1 MSDSIG
7 QRLLITAYEA
17 QFADL
22 KIQNKILLSKLQ
34 QKDEEIEI
42 LYEALS
48 KHQILSKNQIK
59 GKKKKSK
66 HKKSSTKLIKT
77 ENIEDEFIPKQLRS
91 NLNPATKY
99 PLHDKESRKV
109 YSKKK
114 KFEFESI

>member
-48 KHQILSKNQIK
+48 RHQILSKNQIK
-59 GKKKKSK
+59 RKKKSK

-77 ENIEDEFIPKQLRS
+77 ENIEDELIPKQLRS

-99 PLHDKESRKV
+99 PLHDKESRKF
-109 YSKKK
+109 YSKNK
-114 KFEFESI
+114 KFESI